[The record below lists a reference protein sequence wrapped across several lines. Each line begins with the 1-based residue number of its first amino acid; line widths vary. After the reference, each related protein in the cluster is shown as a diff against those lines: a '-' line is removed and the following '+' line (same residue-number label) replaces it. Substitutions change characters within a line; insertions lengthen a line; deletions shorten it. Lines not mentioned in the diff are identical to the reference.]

1 MPRLPD
7 NDPNSLLTLS
17 DHADLSV
24 LNTVSP
30 SADSYQS
37 SRAYLAATWTVTT
50 LQGLEPVR
58 YEVSAGRSS
67 ETSPL
72 GVFDLLEDRVWRDVG
87 LETSSVISVP
97 AGQSQVLCHCR
108 FHRSVTVPG
117 YFYRSVAVLCHCR
130 SSLLFPQITQSSVSL
145 SLPQVSHSSLLF
157 TEVSHSCVSVSLSLF
172 SVIVVPTG
180 QSQFSVIVV
189 PTGQSLFSV
198 MSFPHVGYKRVIV
211 VPTALSFPQINHS
224 CVIVVP
230 TGQSQFSVIPKDQT
244 QLCHCRS
251 HRSVTDNADK
261 SVVFVMTM
269 LLAKFCAR

>member
-1 MPRLPD
+1 MRGNSHSTHQVGLTIVHVCGNCHIAHQVGITIGLAGCNSVTSVALSSRTRIMEKGSTNQRFVVVVLFCFVLLYQVSINCPTPAFIPRLPD
-7 NDPNSLLTLS
+7 NNPNSLLTLS

-87 LETSSVISVP
+87 LETSSVIAVP

-108 FHRSVTVPG
+108 FP
-117 YFYRSVAVLCHCR
+117 
-130 SSLLFPQITQSSVSL
+130 
-145 SLPQVSHSSLLF
+145 
-157 TEVSHSCVSVSLSLF
+157 
-172 SVIVVPTG
+172 
-180 QSQFSVIVV
+180 
-189 PTGQSLFSV
+189 
-198 MSFPHVGYKRVIV
+198 
-211 VPTALSFPQINHS
+211 
-224 CVIVVP
+224 
-230 TGQSQFSVIPKDQT
+230 
-244 QLCHCRS
+244 
-251 HRSVTDNADK
+251 
-261 SVVFVMTM
+261 
-269 LLAKFCAR
+269 